1 MVASCHYR
9 RRRVDLVFYFYKNH
23 LKVNRRLTFSFSLLG
38 GGILP
43 NNKTIQIGVLIFLV
57 VGLLFTTASA
67 LAYWQEVTIS
77 NTITIG
83 TIREGVD
90 IEVTNITEM
99 DENVRLV
106 PEGYVMFV
114 GDVDEV
120 TLTYNVSV
128 TRELLNSVDLYINA
142 HSVTI
147 GESADYEHLVD
158 ISINNDTRESI
169 MDIFNDMVTIEIAI
183 KLLEPIDEQ
192 EAITLGFPLTRVNVD
207 DSIEA
212 YNTIKGQE
220 INFTLRFELRNKTDQ
235 ATE

>member
-1 MVASCHYR
+1 M
-9 RRRVDLVFYFYKNH
+9 
-23 LKVNRRLTFSFSLLG
+23 
-38 GGILP
+38 P

>member
-1 MVASCHYR
+1 
-9 RRRVDLVFYFYKNH
+9 
-23 LKVNRRLTFSFSLLG
+23 
-38 GGILP
+38 LP
-43 NNKTIQIGVLIFLV
+43 NHKTIQIGILVFLV

-77 NTITIG
+77 DTITIG

-90 IEVTNITEM
+90 IEVTNITET
-99 DENVRLV
+99 DENINLV
-106 PEGYVMFV
+106 PEGHVMFV

-128 TRELLNSVDLYINA
+128 TRELLNTVDLYINA

-147 GESADYEHLVD
+147 GESAEYEHLVD
-158 ISINNDTRESI
+158 ISINDDTRESI
-169 MDIFNDMVTIEIAI
+169 MDIFNDMVTIEVTIR
-183 KLLEPIDEQ
+183 LLEPIDEQ
-192 EAITLGFPLTRVNVD
+192 EAITLGLPLTRVNVE

-212 YNTIKGQE
+212 YHTIKGQE
-220 INFTLRFELRNKTDQ
+220 ISFTLRFELRNKTDQ